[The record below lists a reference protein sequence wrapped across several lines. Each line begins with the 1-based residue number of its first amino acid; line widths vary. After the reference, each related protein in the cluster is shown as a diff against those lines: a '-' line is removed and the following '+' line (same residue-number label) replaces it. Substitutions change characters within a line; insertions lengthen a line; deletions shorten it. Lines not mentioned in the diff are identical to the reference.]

1 MVHEE
6 YKELISAHALIAL
19 DRQEEQALKK
29 HLAECAVCRDELDRW
44 NETAATLALT
54 ANPVEPSPQVR
65 DKIFKQIGAE
75 RRESNSDSAK
85 EEISEKRSIGGA
97 QVLPFKQ
104 PQKNV
109 WSSFGSLGTIA
120 ASLIFVGVLVS
131 LIVLWQQNRAARA
144 ELARIAAE
152 MKSTREQLAREHEAL
167 QLLTTPGAKMAELAG
182 TKMAPG
188 ASAKLAYDET
198 GHAMLMA
205 KGLPAAPSGKAY
217 QLCYIVGNKPMPGKV
232 FTTDQAGNGT
242 LQDQMPAVARDGAL
256 FAITLEPEEGM
267 QLPTGPIYLSGS

>member
-1 MVHEE
+1 MER
-6 YKELISAHALIAL
+6 S
-19 DRQEEQALKK
+19 ALKE

-54 ANPVEPSPQVR
+54 ANPVEPSPQIR

-104 PQKNV
+104 PPKNV

-120 ASLIFVGVLVS
+120 ASLIFVGVLMS

-188 ASAKLAYDET
+188 ASAKLAYDKS

-217 QLCYIVGNKPMPGKV
+217 QLWYIVGNKPMPGKV

-242 LQDQMPAVARDGAL
+242 LQDQMPAVAHDGAV
-256 FAITLEPEEGM
+256 FAITLEPKEGM
-267 QLPTGPIYLSGS
+267 QSPTGPIYLSGS